1 MIKIL
6 INKLKILF
14 LIVIYGLLSSS
25 CSTVQKAFDPQR
37 KNSSD
42 EFLIEKKSPLSM
54 PSDFEKLPLPQNK
67 QTDDQNQSDDIET
80 LITNSDLDNN
90 ENKSIDNG
98 SKELEESII
107 DKIKSN

>member
-1 MIKIL
+1 MIIKNYNLL
-6 INKLKILF
+6 IFVGI
-14 LIVIYGLLSSS
+14 ISLLLSS
-25 CSTVQKAFDPQR
+25 CSTVKKAFDPER
-37 KNSSD
+37 KNSSN

>member
-1 MIKIL
+1 MKTL

-14 LIVIYGLLSSS
+14 LIIIYGLLSSS
-25 CSTVQKAFDPQR
+25 CSTVQKAFDPER

-54 PSDFEKLPLPQNK
+54 PPDFEKLPLPQNK

-80 LITNSDLDNN
+80 LITNSQLDNK
-90 ENKSIDNG
+90 NKSIDNS

>member
-6 INKLKILF
+6 INKFKILF
-14 LIVIYGLLSSS
+14 LIVIYGLLFSS
-25 CSTVQKAFDPQR
+25 CSTVQKAFDPER

-54 PSDFEKLPLPQNK
+54 PSDFEKLPIPQNK
-67 QTDDQNQSDDIET
+67 KTVDQNQSEDIET
-80 LITNSDLDNN
+80 LITNSQLDNN
-90 ENKSIDNG
+90 ENKLIENTD
-98 SKELEESII
+98 KELEEYII

>member
-1 MIKIL
+1 MINIL

-25 CSTVQKAFDPQR
+25 CSTVQKAFDPER

-80 LITNSDLDNN
+80 LITNSDEDNN
-90 ENKSIDNG
+90 ENKSIDSA

>member
-14 LIVIYGLLSSS
+14 LIVIYGFLSSS
-25 CSTVQKAFDPQR
+25 CSTVQKAFDPER

-80 LITNSDLDNN
+80 LITNSDVDNN
-90 ENKSIDNG
+90 ENKSIDSA

>member
-1 MIKIL
+1 MIKKL

-25 CSTVQKAFDPQR
+25 CSTVQKAFDPER

-54 PSDFEKLPLPQNK
+54 PPDFEKLPLPQNK
-67 QTDDQNQSDDIET
+67 QIDDQNQSEDIET
-80 LITNSDLDNN
+80 LIKNSDVDNN
-90 ENKSIDNG
+90 ENKSIDNA

>member
-54 PSDFEKLPLPQNK
+54 PSDFEKLPLPRNK

-80 LITNSDLDNN
+80 LITNSQVDNN
-90 ENKSIDNG
+90 ENKSTKNAG
-98 SKELEESII
+98 KELEESII

>member
-14 LIVIYGLLSSS
+14 LIVIYGLLSTS
-25 CSTVQKAFDPQR
+25 CSTVQKAFDTER

-42 EFLIEKKSPLSM
+42 EFLVEKKSPLSM
-54 PSDFEKLPLPQNK
+54 PPDFEKLPLPQNK
-67 QTDDQNQSDDIET
+67 QIDDQNESNDIET
-80 LITNSDLDNN
+80 LITNSELDNS
-90 ENKSIDNG
+90 ENNSIDNA